1 MEKYNKVG
9 LGAKIACFLI
19 GWNSELLKE
28 CGETSRR
35 ALRKYTSAIVILSI
49 IWGTIGYCFAD
60 NYIGINSLIGKA
72 CVSLVF
78 IVIIICVERYI
89 ILTGKLGRMGVARVI
104 IAVLMAILGS
114 SIFDQIIFKNDIEF
128 KMKEI
133 LTEHINA
140 EIPRRNALIENEL
153 LLLKTE
159 IDSLN
164 QVNSALRAEIAQNPA
179 TKYTTYNTQKKYV
192 GDDEKGNPRYVTEVL
207 TENHVIESPLIAQAA
222 ANDSIV
228 KRSEARRTE
237 LQNLKLRTEEVIRA
251 EYEAAP
257 IGFLQELEAMFRIVW
272 ENKVALV
279 FYVCLFLFLMAL
291 ELLVLMSKGGDG
303 ESDYDLVVQH
313 QQRIKAET
321 LKRMEEGLLG
331 KGEQRDN

>member
-1 MEKYNKVG
+1 MEKFNKVG

-28 CGETSRR
+28 CGEASRR
-35 ALRKYTSAIVILSI
+35 TLRKYTSAIVILAI
-49 IWGTIGYCFAD
+49 IWGTIGYCFAS
-60 NYIGINSLIGKA
+60 NYIGIESVIGKVA
-72 CVSLVF
+72 TAFVF
-78 IVIIICVERYI
+78 ITIIICVERYI
-89 ILTGKLGRMGVARVI
+89 ILTGKLGWMGVARI
-104 IAVLMAILGS
+104 LIAFLMAVLGS

-140 EIPRRNALIENEL
+140 EVPKRNALIEAEL
-153 LLLKTE
+153 LLLKNE

-164 QVNSALRAEIAQNPA
+164 QVNGDLREEIAQKPA

-192 GDDEKGNPRYVTEVL
+192 GDNPDGTPRYVTEVI
-207 TENHVIESPLIAQAA
+207 TENHIIESPLIAQAA

-228 KRSEARRTE
+228 KRSESRRTD
-237 LQNLKLRTEEVIRA
+237 LQNEKLKTAEIVRA

-257 IGFLQELEAMFRIVW
+257 VGFLQELEAMISIVM
-272 ENKVALV
+272 ENKVALA
-279 FYVCLFLFLMAL
+279 FYICLFLFLMSL
-291 ELLVLMSKGGDG
+291 ELLVVMSKGGDG

-321 LKRMEEGLLG
+321 LKRMEDGLLKREG
-331 KGEQRDN
+331 